1 VGPLAGGHVSLL
13 LHPGQQGKLQH
24 SGYVVLFLFFSS
36 SKSFAI
42 FLRLETKILK
52 LLSHTPAD
60 NLDKTKVTGIKQVD
74 TLQGGVNDLVAN
86 QVGQDGLGRPVGDLL
101 SKEGLTRAER
111 RGKQENGGYLPE
123 AGGPVSQVGDSVI
136 SGVAS
141 GADAAGEGM
150 KKAGGLFGFGK
161 GE

>member
-1 VGPLAGGHVSLL
+1 MEWTKEQYNKQYEKWVPW
-13 LHPGQQGKLQH
+13 
-24 SGYVVLFLFFSS
+24 
-36 SKSFAI
+36 
-42 FLRLETKILK
+42 LEDMYLYYFTRDNKA
-52 LLSHTPAD
+52 SYSTRD